1 MICLKCRKL
10 IKKQNIYGLHTACY
24 KDWFKLSDIAPF
36 SHLNP
41 KKQNTSGSFSNI
53 KKTND
58 TFYHGQYLK
67 YSAQLNEVKYIL
79 KVQQD
84 KYPDLPGMEYTC
96 NKTAVLLGLKVPQYY
111 LIKFQAISDQNPK
124 EKSKTSLTFVTKNF
138 MQNFT
143 GTLNHIYKFLPKGEK
158 YYTCKK
164 LIKIIQKQTK
174 DPKAEKQFVEI
185 CLFDSFIGNN
195 DRHGRNLGIIDTGK
209 NQILAPMYDN
219 PSYIGIAKDELL
231 DIQFNISGCIQT
243 SPSKKPTVK
252 DYLTEFKK
260 LGFSK
265 VCTHFIEKL
274 INRYP
279 EIIKEVKHSEISK
292 RRKNAFIKFL
302 NNRRKD
308 FQDG

>member
-1 MICLKCRKL
+1 MICLKCRKP
-10 IKKQNIYGLHTACY
+10 IKNQSIYGLHKACY
-24 KDWFKLSDIAPF
+24 KNWFDLPGTSLFD
-36 SHLNP
+36 HLDP
-41 KKQNTSGSFSNI
+41 KKQSNSSSLSNI
-53 KKTND
+53 KKKAD

-84 KYPDLPGMEYTC
+84 KYPDLPGTEYTC
-96 NKTAVLLGLKVPQYY
+96 NQIAVLLGVKVPQYY
-111 LIKFQAISDQNPK
+111 LIKFQSTSDQNSK
-124 EKSKTSLTFVTKNF
+124 KKSKTSLTFVTKNF

-143 GTLNHIYKFLPKGEK
+143 GTLNHIYKFLPKGDQ
-158 YYTCKK
+158 YYTCEK
-164 LIKIIQKQTK
+164 LIKIIQKQTNK
-174 DPKAEKQFVEI
+174 PKAEERFVEI
-185 CLFDSFIGNN
+185 CLFDALIGNN

-209 NQILAPMYDN
+209 NQTLAPMYDN
-219 PSYIGIAKDELL
+219 PSYMGIAKDELL
-231 DIQFNISGCIQT
+231 DIPFNISGCIQT
-243 SPSKKPTVK
+243 SNSKKPTVT
-252 DYLTEFKK
+252 DYLKEFKK

-292 RRKNAFIKFL
+292 RRKIAFIKFL
-302 NNRRKD
+302 NNRRQD